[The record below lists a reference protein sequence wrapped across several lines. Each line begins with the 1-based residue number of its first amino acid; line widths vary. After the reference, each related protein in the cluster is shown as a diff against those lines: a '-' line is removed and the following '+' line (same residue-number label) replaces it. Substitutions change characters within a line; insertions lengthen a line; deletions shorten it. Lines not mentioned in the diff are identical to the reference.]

1 MEFNLKLQSLLG
13 ILVFIFIAWLISE
26 NRSLFDVKS
35 IIFLVISQ
43 FLIAIFILF
52 IPFSDKIFF
61 IINELVLQVQNAT
74 EFGTSFVF
82 GYLGGEKAPFLV
94 SDDSKNYI
102 LAFRALPLI
111 IVVSAI
117 SSLLFYLRILPTIIF
132 FLGRCLGYISQISPV
147 CAFGASANIFVGM
160 VEAPLLIKP
169 YIEKLSRSDLFAIMT
184 TGMCTVAGTVFA
196 LYVSIL
202 DQSIPTIA
210 GHLILSSVLS
220 AFAGVMIAQI
230 MIPPK
235 KDSPKVKLNIR
246 NHSHLNMVDALTSGT
261 TSGLYIC
268 LNVTATLIVAL
279 SIVYLINNFLIL
291 FTPAGAEPLSLQL
304 ILGYLFAPLMWF
316 TGLNW
321 EESIVAGGLMG
332 TKTILN
338 EFIAFINLSQ
348 LNSNSLS
355 ERSQLITVYALS
367 GFANFGSLGIMIAGL
382 SAMTPN
388 RRKEIL
394 ELGPKSLVSGTLA
407 TLITAS
413 VIGVLT

>member
-1 MEFNLKLQSLLG
+1 
-13 ILVFIFIAWLISE
+13 
-26 NRSLFDVKS
+26 
-35 IIFLVISQ
+35 
-43 FLIAIFILF
+43 
-52 IPFSDKIFF
+52 
-61 IINELVLQVQNAT
+61 
-74 EFGTSFVF
+74 
-82 GYLGGEKAPFLV
+82 
-94 SDDSKNYI
+94 
-102 LAFRALPLI
+102 
-111 IVVSAI
+111 
-117 SSLLFYLRILPTIIF
+117 
-132 FLGRCLGYISQISPV
+132 
-147 CAFGASANIFVGM
+147 M